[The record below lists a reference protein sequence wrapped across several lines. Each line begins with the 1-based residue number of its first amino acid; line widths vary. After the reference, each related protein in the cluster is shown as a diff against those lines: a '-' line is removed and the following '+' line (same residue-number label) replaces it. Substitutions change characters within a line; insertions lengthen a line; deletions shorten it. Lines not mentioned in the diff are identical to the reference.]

1 MPEPI
6 WSQSLS
12 RQHKQHRTF
21 PNVIYIAP
29 AFPTVSAL
37 YAASSAD
44 VRARAFLPFLVQHSN
59 SAQDAEGWGCHHPR
73 TRLAFVYLSHLLWGN
88 ICLLSPH
95 CQPPLFTSL
104 FRKALTLDAPY
115 FQLGSW
121 SSSRGAAHQ
130 GKTRG
135 PSCKDPRS
143 GSSSVF
149 STKVTRHA
157 ERSFPSL

>member
-1 MPEPI
+1 MV
-6 WSQSLS
+6 SVSHDNTNSTGHFL
-12 RQHKQHRTF
+12 
-21 PNVIYIAP
+21 IYMAP
-29 AFPTVSAL
+29 ALPTVSAS

-44 VRARAFLPFLVQHSN
+44 VRARALFPFLVQHSN
-59 SAQDAEGWGCHHPR
+59 SAQGAEGWGCHHPR
-73 TRLAFVYLSHLLWGN
+73 TRLGFVHLSHLLWGN

-104 FRKALTLDAPY
+104 SRKALTLDAPY

-121 SSSRGAAHQ
+121 SSSRGAAHW

-135 PSCKDPRS
+135 PSCNDPCS

-149 STKVTRHA
+149 STKVACHA